1 MGGVSPVGAG
11 AHGLGLPAA
20 SSCRL
25 LFDQLTPLELRPD
38 THTSF
43 PEAQIMQN
51 TREILSHKRVN
62 GEKKTEQT
70 AESCAYGKVSDVR
83 KKPTHFLAGVPPNCR
98 SDRRKNKSNI
108 S

>member
-62 GEKKTEQT
+62 GGKKKLSRQLSHVLMATFQM
-70 AESCAYGKVSDVR
+70 SGKSQL
-83 KKPTHFLAGVPPNCR
+83 TF
-98 SDRRKNKSNI
+98 
-108 S
+108 